1 MLIPFSR
8 AAPISAGT
16 CLNGITPPVPP
27 ASLGRIQFE
36 TLVRCTPAIVATA
49 DGPPNVV
56 MIVFAGSM
64 DLNVAILETNAS
76 ENVANMEKDS
86 LTVEVYGYS
95 MLSEWLR
102 VALEQSEVSQS
113 ELSRLL
119 TERLGRSIDRAAVN
133 KMLTNKRGITGDE
146 LLAIEAIT
154 GTTAPKEILVPLK
167 GRVGAGAVVEAIDHG
182 ETEYVEAPAEAK
194 PNTVAVEVTGDSMF
208 PAYED
213 GTLLYYSKLLPPH
226 DMINRRCVVQLA
238 DQRIFVKVLRKGAA
252 DGVWTLQSLNPLVA
266 DITDVAVD
274 WAAPIDWIK
283 PR

>member
-1 MLIPFSR
+1 M
-8 AAPISAGT
+8 
-16 CLNGITPPVPP
+16 PP
-27 ASLGRIQFE
+27 ASFGRIQLE
-36 TLVRCTPAIVATA
+36 TLVRCTPAIAATA
-49 DGPPNVV
+49 EGPPSVV
-56 MIVFAGSM
+56 IIVFAGSM
-64 DLNVAILETNAS
+64 NLNVANIATIAS

-86 LTVEVYGYS
+86 LDVEVYGYS

-102 VALEQSEVSQS
+102 ATLEHTDVSQS

-133 KMLTNKRGITGDE
+133 KMLTNKRGIAGDE

-154 GTTAPKEILVPLK
+154 GTTAPKEIMVPLK
-167 GRVGAGAVVEAIDHG
+167 GRVGAGAVIEAIDQGH
-182 ETEYVEAPAEAK
+182 TEYVEAPAEAK
-194 PNTVAVEVTGDSMF
+194 PNTVAVEVSGDSMF

-226 DMINRRCVVQLA
+226 ELLNRRCVVQLA
-238 DQRIFVKVLRKGAA
+238 DQRIFVKVLRKGA
-252 DGVWTLQSLNPLVA
+252 DDDVWTLQSLNPLVA
-266 DITDVAVD
+266 DITDVSVE